1 MVSTGGASLVVE
13 TDATI
18 SADPQQ
24 LSRCFENLFQNAV
37 EHGGDGVTVRVG
49 ATADGFYVADD
60 GPGIDEARREAVFD
74 PGYTTADDGTGFGLT
89 IVKRIADAHGWDV
102 NVTGSDAGG
111 VRFEFAV
118 EPEVRVPVESPAE
131 S

>member
-1 MVSTGGASLVVE
+1 MSTEAIVVDG
-13 TDATI
+13 DAKRLR
-18 SADPQQ
+18 Q
-24 LSRCFENLFQNAV
+24 LLENLLRNAV
-37 EHGGDGVTVRVG
+37 EHGSSPVTVLIGRYD
-49 ATADGFYVADD
+49 DGFYVADD

-111 VRFEFAV
+111 VRFEFGV